1 MRSHSVLVVDDDGD
15 LRVLVAMMLEA
26 EGHVVLQAE
35 HGRHAL
41 DSIGTAPPHLIVLD
55 LTMPV
60 MDGRAFLDQKAKGE
74 HAAIPVVIFSSAPP
88 EEIESLASVV
98 SVVHK
103 LSGVEALL
111 EAIKR
116 ASERLARAC
125 AA

>member
-41 DSIGTAPPHLIVLD
+41 DSIATAPPHLIVLD

-74 HAAIPVVIFSSAPP
+74 HAAIPVVIFSSALP
-88 EEIESLASVV
+88 EKIESLASVV

-103 LSGVEALL
+103 LSGLEALL

-116 ASERLARAC
+116 ASERLAGAC